1 MNTNIKEVSARV
13 VTLNKD
19 LVDSLLS
26 CNISNRNARRLTI
39 EKYKRDMAAGNWG
52 LTHQGIAVSKDNVLI
67 DGQHRLIAC
76 QELGYPPIQCV
87 LVTGLDFKSQKNV
100 DQQAKRSMT
109 DVLKITFNKDFNN
122 HAPAIARCIMMIA
135 ENDAILR
142 KVPTPDEIIEVVEQY
157 LDEIGFACGLN
168 KDGFFAA
175 GYLSGITK
183 KAKENP
189 DRLNDIAEFVNSVYT
204 GEMLSK
210 KMPAYHLR
218 SYILN
223 TKGAGGGRERIRERY
238 LKTIKA
244 IDCFLNGGEMGVLRI

>member
-76 QELGYPPIQCV
+76 QELGYPPIQCI
-87 LVTGLDFKSQKNV
+87 LVTGLDFKSQKHV

-109 DVLKITFNKDFNN
+109 DVLKIAFNKDFSN
-122 HAPAIARCIMMIA
+122 HAPAIARCIMMISDKGIMM
-135 ENDAILR
+135 N
-142 KVPTPDEIIEVVEQY
+142 KVPTPDEIIKVVEEY
-157 LDEIGFACGLN
+157 LDEIGFACKLN
-168 KDGFFAA
+168 KDAFFAS
-175 GYLSGITK
+175 GYLSAIAFI
-183 KAKENP
+183 AKQNP
-189 DRLNDIAEFVNSVYT
+189 ARLNDIAKFVNSVYT
-204 GEMLSK
+204 GEMLSR

-218 SYILN
+218 SYVLN
-223 TKGAGGGRERIRERY
+223 TKGSGGGREMIRERY

-244 IDCFLNGGEMGVLRI
+244 LECFLNGGEMGVLRI